1 MDGSKGKALV
11 VQFLFF
17 HNCNLRIGT
26 VAVIWDRKG

>member
-11 VQFLFF
+11 FQYLFD
-17 HNCNLRIGT
+17 HNWNHRIGT